1 MRAKFSGRVRKLWVV
16 LPARGVGQGK
26 SRLAPVLDIAARTRL
41 NRWLLKRTLGIIA
54 RWQGSLCR
62 CIVVSSCAQT
72 LLIAKRAHALALTE
86 PRPGRGLDRAVDHA
100 VGEAI
105 RQGARRVLVLPSD
118 LPTLSVAA
126 LDALAVRAV
135 AGNHCVI
142 APDSARTGTNAL
154 LLNARGRFAFSYGPG
169 SCARHVEASRSRGW
183 GVSVCV
189 HPALALD
196 IDTPHDLAVWIGSG
210 STLPRL
216 QPMTLARISH
226 VERRSSRSPVSIAT
240 DRART

>member
-1 MRAKFSGRVRKLWVV
+1 
-16 LPARGVGQGK
+16 
-26 SRLAPVLDIAARTRL
+26 
-41 NRWLLKRTLGIIA
+41 
-54 RWQGSLCR
+54 
-62 CIVVSSCAQT
+62 

-105 RQGARRVLVLPSD
+105 RQDARRVLVLPSD

-126 LDALAVRAV
+126 LDALAARAV

-240 DRART
+240 DRAST